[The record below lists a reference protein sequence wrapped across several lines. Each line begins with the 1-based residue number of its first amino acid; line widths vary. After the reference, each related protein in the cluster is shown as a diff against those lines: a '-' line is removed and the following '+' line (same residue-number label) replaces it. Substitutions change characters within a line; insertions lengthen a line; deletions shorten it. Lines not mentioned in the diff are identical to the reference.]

1 VTCARKGGADHA
13 RTTRP
18 RFSIVR
24 PDSGRRHRAG
34 GGALHALRDLGPG
47 DDRDHLAK
55 TIEAGLENQ
64 AARFPL
70 WLRVVAPVLGPVIF
84 RRILKKR
91 RFPTG
96 VKAPANLVPN
106 ESCDCADAVAR
117 LNAAIARAAAFRG
130 PRSRHPIFGRATVEQ
145 WQEAM
150 MIHCAHHLSFLVPN
164 EATKNATR
172 AS

>member
-1 VTCARKGGADHA
+1 MPARRELDFRSFDEVSADVA
-13 RTTRP
+13 ALAAAPYTRC
-18 RFSIVR
+18 
-24 PDSGRRHRAG
+24 GNW
-34 GGALHALRDLGPG
+34 DLATVC
-47 DDRDHLAK
+47 DHLTK

-64 AARFPL
+64 PARFPL

-106 ESCDCADAVAR
+106 ESCDCADAVTR
-117 LNAAIARAAAFRG
+117 LNAALARAADFRG
-130 PRSRHPIFGRATVEQ
+130 PLSRHPIFGRATVEQ
-145 WQEAM
+145 WQDAM
-150 MIHCAHHLSFLVPN
+150 MIHSAHHLSFLIPN